1 MSTSDPERLAA
12 EVEAQREQL
21 AETVDE
27 LQDRLDV
34 KKRANEAA
42 HDVAD
47 RLTTDQGRPS
57 PVVLA
62 AVGGAVLL
70 VGLLVW
76 RRRR

>member
-21 AETVDE
+21 AETVDA
-27 LQDRLDV
+27 LQERLDV

-62 AVGGAVLL
+62 TVGGVVLL

>member
-1 MSTSDPERLAA
+1 MSTSEPERLAA

-27 LQDRLDV
+27 LQARLDV
-34 KKRANEAA
+34 KARATEAA
-42 HDVAD
+42 HDVTD
-47 RLTTDQGRPS
+47 RLTTDQGRPG
-57 PVVLA
+57 PAVIAAGAGVL
-62 AVGGAVLL
+62 LL